1 MKKRTKQLNL
11 LNIHLI
17 FQRKTNVKYLNYRTP
32 LKSQHTV
39 YLNDI
44 FVWLCLNYII
54 IMRVYMSYFDRFI
67 VIVMH
72 CRFGNDV
79 ELSCGDTHYL
89 KAEIR
94 RHSKEV
100 RANSKDILKRKS
112 LELLWN
118 LDKQFHL
125 QSQRKSKVHVE
136 EQSQR

>member
-1 MKKRTKQLNL
+1 
-11 LNIHLI
+11 
-17 FQRKTNVKYLNYRTP
+17 
-32 LKSQHTV
+32 
-39 YLNDI
+39 
-44 FVWLCLNYII
+44 
-54 IMRVYMSYFDRFI
+54 MSYFDRFI